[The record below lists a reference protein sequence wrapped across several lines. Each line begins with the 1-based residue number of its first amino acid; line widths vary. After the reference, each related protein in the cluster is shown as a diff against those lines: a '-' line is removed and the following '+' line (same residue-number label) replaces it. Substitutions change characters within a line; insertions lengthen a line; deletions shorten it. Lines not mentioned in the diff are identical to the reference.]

1 MITTMKKIFLL
12 FAAVVM
18 AAGVAS
24 AQDLNKAIEAANHGN
39 EAFQVGEYGTA
50 IESFQNSLKIAEALG
65 EEGAEHANTCKVAL
79 CNIHL
84 AHAKSLIKASDF
96 DAALNKLNETISVAE
111 GYENAETATD
121 AKALIPQV
129 YMQKGNTAYKAKDMA
144 NAISSYAKVTEI
156 DPTNGNAYLLLGRAY
171 AAVGQGDNAVAAYE
185 AAAANGEEKDA
196 KKQLST
202 YFTKLAQ
209 ASRKAQKW
217 QEALGYAEKSL
228 SYLETANALN
238 FAGEASAKL
247 GKNVQAIEFFEKYL
261 AIAPN
266 AKNINNIK
274 YQIAGA
280 AEAAGNKAKAI
291 EFYKMISTDPALGEY
306 AKHKVAELSK

>member
-1 MITTMKKIFLL
+1 MKKIFLL

-39 EAFQVGEYGTA
+39 EAFQVGEYGIA

-96 DAALNKLNETISVAE
+96 DAALNKLNETITVAE

-196 KKQLST
+196 KKQLSN
-202 YFTKLAQ
+202 YFLKKAQAVMKTKDFKGVIENALKANEYLENANAYKLA
-209 ASRKAQKW
+209 
-217 QEALGYAEKSL
+217 
-228 SYLETANALN
+228 
-238 FAGEASAKL
+238 ASAAQNL
-247 GKNVQAIEFFEKYL
+247 GDNAKCIEYYEKYL
-261 AIAPN
+261 EVKPN
-266 AKNINNIK
+266 AKDAAGVTFTIAAL
-274 YQIAGA
+274 YQK
-280 AEAAGNKAKAI
+280 AGNKAKAI
-291 EFYKMISTDPALGEY
+291 ENYT
-306 AKHKVAELSK
+306 KVASDPQFGPGAQEQLKTLK